1 MTEFE
6 MIIKCKWCNK
16 SIKIDPTP
24 IHFDAITMEWI
35 VDSERQKELIER
47 HTGWVAGM
55 DAFCSDEH
63 KWEYT
68 NEKNIDDFDDYE
80 KEGG

>member
-1 MTEFE
+1 
-6 MIIKCKWCNK
+6 
-16 SIKIDPTP
+16 
-24 IHFDAITMEWI
+24 MEWI